1 MANTPSIASNFTTI
15 EGARNIVPTC
25 WTADMYF
32 TETLRVGTL
41 PAAIV
46 QRMGAEVD

>member
-1 MANTPSIASNFTTI
+1 
-15 EGARNIVPTC
+15 
-25 WTADMYF
+25 MYF